1 MALPIFQDP
10 NRNLMMMQTQWAS
23 QLNPVLAIPSI
34 TILKNVSLKVGANVI
49 NHMLQ
54 RPLQGWYIV
63 RQRALASIYDT
74 QDSNQNPSLTLN
86 LTSNAVVSVDIAVF

>member
-1 MALPIFQDP
+1 
-10 NRNLMMMQTQWAS
+10 
-23 QLNPVLAIPSI
+23 
-34 TILKNVSLKVGANVI
+34 
-49 NHMLQ
+49 MLQ